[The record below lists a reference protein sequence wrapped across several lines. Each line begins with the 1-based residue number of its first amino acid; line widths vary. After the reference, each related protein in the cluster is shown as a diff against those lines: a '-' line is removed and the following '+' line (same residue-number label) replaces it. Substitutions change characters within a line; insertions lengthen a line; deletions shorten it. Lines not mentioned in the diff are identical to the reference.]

1 MVDANEEGVLGV
13 NVGEVNVNASVKDD
27 ANDVKVDVSV
37 NDLDVV
43 VEGAA
48 VVENAL
54 DPKEDL
60 DLVGF
65 LNQRI
70 PKPAKVDYLHGKI
83 FESGQYMHYQCIGV
97 GRVIQRYPF
106 GLE

>member
-1 MVDANEEGVLGV
+1 VVDANEEGVLGV
-13 NVGEVNVNASVKDD
+13 NVGEVNVNASVKD
-27 ANDVKVDVSV
+27 DVKVDVSV